1 MLAPRRPT
9 DVNILK
15 SACES
20 LCIHDPPG
28 PCDLI
33 FVLAG
38 KAERKP
44 YGLELFRQGLAPRLI
59 LSIGRFE
66 VRSTAALLA
75 MPGLL
80 TLRDSVPPRERHF
93 WMDFSSSGDKNISLA
108 RLQKANTFRELQG
121 LAEYLRDATIAR
133 MAIVSTSIH
142 LRRTRYC
149 TSKIPFFS
157 GITLSFISVPEQASS
172 FKSQGWWKR
181 RADAGYVLSEY
192 MKLAAYRL
200 RY

>member
-1 MLAPRRPT
+1 M
-9 DVNILK
+9 NILE

-20 LCIHDPPG
+20 LCIYDPPG

-38 KAERKP
+38 KAERKL
-44 YGLELFRQGLAPRLI
+44 YGLTLFRQGLAPRLI
-59 LSIGRFE
+59 LSIDRFE

-80 TLRDSVPPRERHF
+80 TLRDKVAPQERHF
-93 WMDFSSSGDKNISLA
+93 WIDFSSSGDKKISLA
-108 RLQKANTFRELQG
+108 RLQKPNTFRELQG
-121 LAEYLRDATIAR
+121 LAEYLREATIAR

-142 LRRTRYC
+142 LRRARYC
-149 TSKIPFFS
+149 TSKIPFFFR
-157 GITLSFISVPEQASS
+157 IALSFISVPEEASS
-172 FKSQGWWKR
+172 FKSQRWWKR
-181 RADAGYVLSEY
+181 RADAGYVLSEH